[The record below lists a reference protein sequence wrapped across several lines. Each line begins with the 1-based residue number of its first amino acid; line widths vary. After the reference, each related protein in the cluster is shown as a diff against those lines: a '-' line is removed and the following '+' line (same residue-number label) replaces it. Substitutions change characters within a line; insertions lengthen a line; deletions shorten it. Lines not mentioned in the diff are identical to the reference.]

1 MKLKPTFSSF
11 LLRYFIFTYFLI
23 WSIFAIVIKDEVG
36 LRWYI
41 FLWIVMTVIPAI
53 IHAFKRVKF
62 GWFFWIG
69 MLDLVAFL
77 PKIKPVYSKM
87 IALSTNENYQGILEW
102 FQNLSEVKVYVF
114 VSIISIII
122 TQLYRLTFSYEVNEA
137 SISLRSGIF
146 SRKDR
151 TIISAHITDLDVVRG
166 FFQRIVGIGTII
178 PITSSGIGT
187 GANTVFGG
195 IEAQSKAGL
204 GGVAG
209 GARSERVEIVDP
221 TNSIYG
227 IKNPEKIK
235 EEILLLI
242 QTPNVR
248 GSNKNKVKEKM
259 YKVQ

>member
-23 WSIFAIVIKDEVG
+23 WSIFAVAIRGEMG
-36 LRWYI
+36 LGWYI
-41 FLWIVMTVIPAI
+41 SLWIFMTIIPAV
-53 IHAFKRVKF
+53 IHTFKRVKF
-62 GWFFWIG
+62 SWFFWIG
-69 MLDLVAFL
+69 MLDLMAFL
-77 PKIKPVYSKM
+77 PKIKPIYSRL
-87 IALSTNENYQGILEW
+87 ISLSTNGSYQDILKW
-102 FQNLSEVKVYVF
+102 FQNLSEIKIFVF
-114 VSIISIII
+114 VSIIGIVV
-122 TQLYRLTFSYEVNEA
+122 TQLYRLTFSYEVSET

-166 FFQRIVGIGTII
+166 FLQRMIGIGTII
-178 PITSSGIGT
+178 PITSSGMGT

-204 GGVAG
+204 GGIAG
-209 GARSERVEIVDP
+209 AARSEKVEIVDP

-227 IKNPEKIK
+227 VKNPEKVK

-242 QTPNVR
+242 Q
-248 GSNKNKVKEKM
+248 NKK
-259 YKVQ
+259 